1 MKRIVSKPALP
12 IVALLL
18 ALVAPPTLAVAADPV
33 FAVVEGEVID
43 RAEYDR
49 AVTAAARSR
58 FYHREVPEDEFTA
71 FRREVAQSLI
81 DDRLL
86 MAEAQ
91 RRGIA
96 PDAAWV
102 AERVEAADRRYR
114 SEPGW
119 DEKREGLLATLRGHL
134 ERRSQVRGLEAQV
147 RALPAADEARVQA
160 FYAAN
165 PALFTE
171 PLRNRVAVILLK
183 VDPAAGP
190 ETWAAAQE
198 EGDRL
203 VQRLRDGAD
212 FAELAAL
219 HSQDATAKS
228 GGDLGYLHEGML
240 GSSAQTVI
248 DALEPGR
255 FSDAVQLLEGVV
267 IFRLLERQAARLSP
281 YETVA
286 ERARELWLRE
296 RREQVWQEFLGT
308 LRAGARIEIADPEL
322 RELLQAAPAQGGP
335 TAALVSKR
343 DH

>member
-1 MKRIVSKPALP
+1 M
-12 IVALLL
+12 
-18 ALVAPPTLAVAADPV
+18 
-33 FAVVEGEVID
+33 
-43 RAEYDR
+43 
-49 AVTAAARSR
+49 
-58 FYHREVPEDEFTA
+58 
-71 FRREVAQSLI
+71 AQSLI

-190 ETWAAAQE
+190 RITSYNVCYTK
-198 EGDRL
+198 L
-203 VQRLRDGAD
+203 LR
-212 FAELAAL
+212 
-219 HSQDATAKS
+219 H
-228 GGDLGYLHEGML
+228 HC
-240 GSSAQTVI
+240 I
-248 DALEPGR
+248 
-255 FSDAVQLLEGVV
+255 
-267 IFRLLERQAARLSP
+267 LS
-281 YETVA
+281 
-286 ERARELWLRE
+286 
-296 RREQVWQEFLGT
+296 
-308 LRAGARIEIADPEL
+308 I
-322 RELLQAAPAQGGP
+322 
-335 TAALVSKR
+335 
-343 DH
+343 